1 AVSTGRPGPMLAA
14 MDPAEPA
21 DADFDALFRRAFVAE
36 VAKKSGLMWVVYD
49 DVWHPVWHAWLD
61 DAVCIVAGGDEQPLP
76 GIKEQTD
83 VVLDLRAKST
93 RAQVAQVRATVE
105 ALDPGHPDWAEV
117 TALLAS
123 ERLNLF
129 EPDEAVARWARE
141 CVVVRLRPTDLLA
154 SPGHLGDSSQRE
166 HPVESPART
175 VRGRPF
181 ALHRQR
187 RAPRLSPGSDS

>member
-1 AVSTGRPGPMLAA
+1 MLAL
-14 MDPAEPA
+14 MDPAEPS
-21 DADFDALFRRAFVAE
+21 DEEFDALFRRAFVAE
-36 VAKKSGLMWVVYD
+36 VAKKSGLMWIVYD
-49 DVWHPVWHAWLD
+49 GTWHPVWHAWLE
-61 DAVCIVAGGDEQPLP
+61 DAACVVAGGDEQPLP
-76 GIKEQTD
+76 GIKEQPD

-93 RAQVAQVRATVE
+93 RAQVAQVRATIEVI
-105 ALDPGHPDWAEV
+105 DPEHPDWVEV

-154 SPGHLGDSSQRE
+154 SPGHLGHSDQRQQ
-166 HPVESPART
+166 PLESPART

-187 RAPRLSPGSDS
+187 RAPHLSPRSES